1 MVVAILDQNGIKDLC
16 SDIDIDEYIVSPMF
30 FWELFNN
37 IGGSLSQKL
46 VQNLQQVTD
55 RIKVTFKS
63 ITCERIELESK
74 SQKKLGEFID
84 QDNTK
89 FVRNWLLQNNCQLSD
104 IRDSLATGFT
114 KEDFNEKHYGL
125 SIDTLIPKLKSQF
138 SSFKDPKTRQNFR
151 KNFEN
156 EDHSATYEIFT
167 DTLKLC
173 CLLLR
178 NKDFTTDQS
187 VLFIKQPSV
196 LYNRA
201 FCHTALYLYRST
213 QTSFKEKAIPN
224 DLKDIEYLF
233 CSHLVDQVFGGDIF
247 MNTVFSHLKNSYQIL
262 ANTETGL

>member
-1 MVVAILDQNGIKDLC
+1 M
-16 SDIDIDEYIVSPMF
+16 
-30 FWELFNN
+30 
-37 IGGSLSQKL
+37 
-46 VQNLQQVTD
+46 
-55 RIKVTFKS
+55 
-63 ITCERIELESK
+63 
-74 SQKKLGEFID
+74 
-84 QDNTK
+84 
-89 FVRNWLLQNNCQLSD
+89 
-104 IRDSLATGFT
+104 
-114 KEDFNEKHYGL
+114 
-125 SIDTLIPKLKSQF
+125 IPKLKSQF